1 LPTGFSPDEIYQTD
15 SITLADKDRLYLFS
29 DGIYEVV
36 NAENEIWGRHRLQTA
51 LEGVRKRPMK
61 LGLKSLIHSSRS
73 WQVDG
78 IFGDDVAL
86 IGLELDEGFKKE
98 YP

>member
-1 LPTGFSPDEIYQTD
+1 
-15 SITLADKDRLYLFS
+15 LYVFS

-36 NAENEIWGRHRLQTA
+36 NGDNEILGRQRLQA
-51 LEGVRKRPMK
+51 NLESVSTRPME

-73 WQVDG
+73 WQTGG

-86 IGLELDEGFKKE
+86 IGLELTEASQDTH
-98 YP
+98 PL